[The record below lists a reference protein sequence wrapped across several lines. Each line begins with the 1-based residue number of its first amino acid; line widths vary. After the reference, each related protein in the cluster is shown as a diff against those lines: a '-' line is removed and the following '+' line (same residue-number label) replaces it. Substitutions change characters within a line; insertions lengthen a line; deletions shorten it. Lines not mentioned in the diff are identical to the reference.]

1 MVQKSLKKFTEYF
14 LKLSISKNRMAFNI
28 APFNVLVVYAS
39 IKFME
44 KYVIF
49 FTSGVLARIK

>member
-1 MVQKSLKKFTEYF
+1 
-14 LKLSISKNRMAFNI
+14 MAFNI